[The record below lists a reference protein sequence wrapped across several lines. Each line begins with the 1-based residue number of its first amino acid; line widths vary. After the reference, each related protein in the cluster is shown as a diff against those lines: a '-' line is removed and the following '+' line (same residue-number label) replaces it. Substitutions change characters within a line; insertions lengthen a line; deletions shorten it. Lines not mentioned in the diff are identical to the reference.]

1 MMAQSLIPKRIVQ
14 TGKVAQPLHI
24 RGMMANMRLLNPD
37 FEYLFYDDVS
47 IERFVN
53 QEFSQ
58 YRSVFDAF
66 PLNIQRIDFF
76 RYLVIYRL
84 GGFYFDIDV
93 LMNSG
98 IIELCDYSSVFS
110 FEGFTFSPYL
120 RRQCRMDW
128 EIGNFGFGATAG
140 HPFLE
145 AVIENCIRAQKDRVW
160 VNQMLRGTPF
170 LSRPQRY
177 VLYSTGPGLVTRT
190 FAENPMLA
198 RSVKILFPNDVLDNT
213 SWCCFGD
220 YGAHMMTGTWR
231 PKKAPIYRRFVSE
244 LANFKMRR
252 LLRRSAALGK
262 TRSHIYT
269 ANAHVEQELTVDSGT
284 VSSTR
289 ASWN

>member
-14 TGKVAQPLHI
+14 TGKVAQPVHI
-24 RGMMANMRLLNPD
+24 RGMMANIRLLNPD

-47 IERFVN
+47 IEKFVS
-53 QEFSQ
+53 QEFPQ
-58 YRSVFDAF
+58 YRSVFDEF
-66 PLNIQRIDFF
+66 PVNIQRIDFF

-98 IIELCDYSSVFS
+98 ITELCDYSSVFS

-145 AVIENCIRAQKDRVW
+145 AVIENCVRAQKDRTW
-160 VNQMLRGTPF
+160 VNRMLRGTPL
-170 LSRPQRY
+170 LSRSQRY
-177 VLYSTGPGLVTRT
+177 VLYSTGPGLVSRT
-190 FAENPMLA
+190 LAENPALA
-198 RSVKILFPNDVLDNT
+198 RSVMVLFPDDVIDQTKWN
-213 SWCCFGD
+213 CFGD

-231 PKKAPIYRRFVSE
+231 PKKAPLYRRFVSE
-244 LANFKMRR
+244 LGNFKMRR
-252 LLRRSAALGK
+252 LMRESAMLGK
-262 TRSHIYT
+262 TRTHVYT
-269 ANAHVEQELTVDSGT
+269 ARIGAEPEPSTNL
-284 VSSTR
+284 VS
-289 ASWN
+289 